1 MPIHALQQNFTACL
15 HLTSSQPSPHPT
27 YSHPALPAPAPAGNE
42 VSVGDMAD
50 VVDGPLKGRSGTVK
64 HIMRGFLFIQTREV
78 AENAGFICLQARHTK
93 V

>member
-1 MPIHALQQNFTACL
+1 M
-15 HLTSSQPSPHPT
+15 
-27 YSHPALPAPAPAGNE
+27 
-42 VSVGDMAD
+42 SVDDMAD

-93 V
+93 VGVGAGAGGVARGAQRHAAGMVNRFASQPHSLQPPGLALCGD

>member
-1 MPIHALQQNFTACL
+1 
-15 HLTSSQPSPHPT
+15 
-27 YSHPALPAPAPAGNE
+27 
-42 VSVGDMAD
+42 MAD